1 MLTEKTG
8 SSADLANVLS
18 RGLAQLDSGQKQA
31 LDLLHKILEV
41 VMPVE
46 DDEANR
52 IADALQQLAA
62 CVAEQTEVLQ
72 RVEASLD
79 RLCAP
84 EEHRQG

>member
-1 MLTEKTG
+1 
-8 SSADLANVLS
+8 
-18 RGLAQLDSGQKQA
+18 
-31 LDLLHKILEV
+31 
-41 VMPVE
+41 MPAE

-72 RVEASLD
+72 RVEASLG